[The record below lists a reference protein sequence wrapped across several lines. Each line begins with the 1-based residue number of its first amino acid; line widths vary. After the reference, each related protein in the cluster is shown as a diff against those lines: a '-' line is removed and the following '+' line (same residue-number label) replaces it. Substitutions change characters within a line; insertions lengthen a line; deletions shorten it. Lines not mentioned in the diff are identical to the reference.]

1 MKRIF
6 IFMILNITTLYLLAS
21 PTFKVNAPK
30 QVSVDAKFTIT
41 YILKDAEASTSSLKV
56 PQINGCTLV
65 YGPSIASSQS
75 YQISNG
81 KATSSSQHEYTYY
94 YRADKEGEYS
104 IGEAS
109 IVADGKKLTTQPTK
123 ITIVASNKSQSNQTV
138 SGNQPSQPVNIDDVS
153 SQTSDK
159 NVNANDVFIRIS
171 TSKSTAYE
179 QEAIEC
185 TIKLYTK
192 YSISEF
198 MAITQPTFTGFLVED
213 LQFQSSINARETVNG
228 QEYLTAVLKKCVLFP
243 QKSGKLTIVS
253 GTYDLTVVQ
262 YEQVNMGFYVV
273 NQPVTKKLRINS
285 NSASVNIMQL
295 PTPQPS
301 GFTGAVGVFDAS
313 TRISTNNFRTNEPAT
328 LTYTVT
334 GTGNIKYIKDAVIDF
349 PSEFEQY
356 TPKHTV
362 DAEMKGNNVSGSS
375 ITEYTFIPKEVG
387 DYTINIPSFVYF
399 DPSTKEYKT
408 LELKSYDIKV
418 AQGVSGLTTNQQYV
432 TSKNTDI
439 LFIKTGDK
447 KLSQT
452 KTYIISKYWYWL
464 IYMLI
469 AAAFSG
475 IIFYNAASA
484 KRNAN
489 VTGLKISRANKVARK
504 RLKMANKYMKSND
517 PEHFYEETLKAI
529 WGYLSDKLAIP
540 ASQLLRPTIAQELSK
555 RGAPMDICNSII
567 NILDECEMA
576 RYTPSSGNKFQV
588 ESVYFKATE
597 AINELEKIKLVKK

>member
-1 MKRIF
+1 
-6 IFMILNITTLYLLAS
+6 MILNITTLYLLAS